1 MSATNSVT
9 PKLSVVLN
17 VKNMA
22 DTLAKALTSVEFAD
36 EIIVVDMESTD
47 DTVKI
52 AKKFTDKVFNHPDV
66 GYADPA
72 RNFALSKAK
81 SPWVLVLDADEVVS
95 ASLQEKIQDLITE
108 TTADVYWLPRQNM
121 FFGHWLAKAGWWP
134 DYQPRLFR
142 KDHVSWA
149 VGVHRMPDITGL
161 ELKIAAKPEW
171 SIQHTNYVN
180 VEQFI
185 EKMNQY
191 TSLQAKEAAQ
201 KNAQAPLTASQ
212 VKTPLKAYFD
222 ELLKRWLAERG
233 IDAGLHGTAAAFLQA
248 NYELVKQ
255 LKLWEVAG
263 FPPTFDDQKESE
275 RVIRQFQSDLNYW
288 LADWHFEHSH
298 GLSRVFWWFRR
309 RLKR

>member
-1 MSATNSVT
+1 MSDSEPST

-22 DTLAKALTSVEFAD
+22 DTLPKALKSVAFAD
-36 EIIVVDMESTD
+36 EIIVVDMESND
-47 DTVKI
+47 ETVKV
-52 AKKFTDKVFNHPDV
+52 AKKFTTKVFSHPDV

-81 SPWVLVLDADEVVS
+81 SPWILVLDADEVIS
-95 ASLQEKIQDLITE
+95 PSLQEKIISLISE
-108 TTADVYWLPRQNM
+108 PTADVYWLPRQNL

-134 DYQPRLFR
+134 DHQPRLFK

-161 ELKIAAKPEW
+161 ELRLPEKPEW
-171 SIQHTNYVN
+171 AILHANYTSVQ
-180 VEQFI
+180 QFI
-185 EKMNQY
+185 EKLNQY
-191 TSLQAKEAAQ
+191 TSLQAKEAAE
-201 KNAQAPLTASQ
+201 KNDQATLTASQ
-212 VKTPLKAYFD
+212 TTTPLRAYFD

-255 LKLWEVAG
+255 LKLWELAG
-263 FPPTFDDQKESE
+263 FPPTFNDQAESE
-275 RVIRQFQSDLNYW
+275 RVIRQFQADLNYW

-298 GLSRVFWWFRR
+298 GLTKVYWWLRR